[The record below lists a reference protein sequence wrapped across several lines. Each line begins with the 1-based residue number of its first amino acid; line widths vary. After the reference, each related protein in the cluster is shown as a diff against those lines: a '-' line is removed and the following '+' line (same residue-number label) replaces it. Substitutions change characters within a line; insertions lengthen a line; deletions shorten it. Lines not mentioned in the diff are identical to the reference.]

1 MFFERDLMHRHV
13 ACKCLQ
19 CGYISAYL
27 WVEPGDPKTHVEM
40 AGRIGDNSMLVDDE
54 LDEAYEPVGSRS

>member
-1 MFFERDLMHRHV
+1 MFFEQDLLHHHV

-27 WVEPGDPKTHVEM
+27 WVEPGESKPRFEV
-40 AGRIGDNSMLVDDE
+40 AGRIGDSSTLRDE
-54 LDEAYEPVGSRS
+54 